1 MKMEKRI
8 KILCIFTVF
17 FAGVHFVNNNDSNNV
32 NGVVYNINI
41 EALASNEGGG
51 NESGDIDDLC
61 IGDGSLD
68 CPTDPDFKYKYVT
81 EINRLMF
88 IDKTK

>member
-17 FAGVHFVNNNDSNNV
+17 FAGVHFVNNNCWNKV
-32 NGVVYNINI
+32 NGRVYDINI
-41 EALASNEGGG
+41 EALASNESGGREHDNIEEWCYG
-51 NESGDIDDLC
+51 Y
-61 IGDGSLD
+61 GSLD
-68 CPTDPDFKYKYVT
+68 CPADHEFKYKYVT
-81 EINRLMF
+81 EGSRLMF